1 MSKQSASIATM
12 ATLYVR
18 NVPAELY
25 TKLQEWAEGSG
36 RSLNAAVLELLE
48 AQASKWDR
56 NAEYRRLLEELK
68 KYPPYVGPP
77 WPEDIIREHRYGR
90 EPGFDD

>member
-1 MSKQSASIATM
+1 M

-25 TKLQEWAEGSG
+25 AKLQAWAEESG
-36 RSLNAAVLELLE
+36 RSLNAAVLDLLE
-48 AQASKWDR
+48 AQAAHRDR
-56 NAEYRRLLEELK
+56 NAEFRRLLEELK
-68 KYPPYVGPP
+68 KYPPLTGPP

-90 EPGFDD
+90 EPGFDS

>member
-1 MSKQSASIATM
+1 V

-25 TKLQEWAEGSG
+25 AKLQTWATESG
-36 RSLNAAVLELLE
+36 RSINAVVLDALE
-48 AQASKWDR
+48 QE
-56 NAEYRRLLEELK
+56 AERRHSDAEFERALAKLK
-68 KYPPYVGPP
+68 EYPPLVGPP

-90 EPGFDD
+90 EPGFGD